1 MKEEV
6 TPKRTRKNGSET
18 IVYLKEKS
26 ELEMEQKKLELEQRK
41 VQTDVEKKLK
51 EDEIELRRLEQK
63 TLRDQTFRRCRC
75 SSRCR
80 IVKSVLLHLA
90 VNARVMLTRN
100 IWVEKGLC
108 NGSMGFVGQIIYQEN
123 KKPPNLPLVRVE
135 YDKYNGPTF

>member
-63 TLRDQTFRRCRC
+63 TLRDQILAQQQQQPDMFHTFFSFYFVRCPTYERAQNT
-75 SSRCR
+75 R
-80 IVKSVLLHLA
+80 LH
-90 VNARVMLTRN
+90 R
-100 IWVEKGLC
+100 
-108 NGSMGFVGQIIYQEN
+108 
-123 KKPPNLPLVRVE
+123 
-135 YDKYNGPTF
+135 